1 MSRRP
6 LILALLAVAVV
17 VTASVLPAGATP
29 FGDNGKIVFERPTPN
44 GSNLFT
50 VNPNGSKLK
59 RLTGAR
65 GYEGDSAWSEDGTKV
80 AFSKARNPDKGPFEI
95 WVVNADGSGLKRL
108 TRHHG
113 LSIAPAWSPDGLK
126 IAYATDEGKDRQLA
140 IWVMNVDG
148 SDKHK
153 LKSKKRLNLSDPQ
166 WSGNGTRI
174 AFAMLKGNG
183 PRKFDSSIAIV
194 NAFDGSAF
202 RRLTSAGGPDE
213 LNPNWAPQGED
224 LAFERTKRFPVKQS
238 DLALIQFTGTQS
250 SVRRITTTKAYETN
264 PTFAPDGTRIAFTGD
279 RDNRGLSKDRL
290 GRGFEVYTMKPD
302 GSDIERV
309 TKNRKADLFPD
320 WQPLGR

>member
-1 MSRRP
+1 
-6 LILALLAVAVV
+6 
-17 VTASVLPAGATP
+17 
-29 FGDNGKIVFERPTPN
+29 
-44 GSNLFT
+44 
-50 VNPNGSKLK
+50 LK

-80 AFSKARNPDKGPFEI
+80 VFSKARNPDKGPFEI
-95 WVVNADGSGLKRL
+95 WVVNANGSGLKRL
-108 TRHHG
+108 TRYHG
-113 LSIAPAWSPDGLK
+113 FSGGPAWSPDGTK
-126 IAYATDEGKDRQLA
+126 IAFSTDAGKDQKLA
-140 IWVMNVDG
+140 LYVMNVDG

-153 LKSKKRLNLSDPQ
+153 LKSKKRWNLVDPQ

-174 AFAMLKGNG
+174 AFAMVGGNS

-238 DLALIQFTGTQS
+238 DLALIQFTGTQN
-250 SVRRITTTKAYETN
+250 SVRRITTSKAFETN
-264 PTFAPDGTRIAFTGD
+264 PTFAPDGTRIAFTSD
-279 RDNRGLSKDRL
+279 RDNRRLSKKRL
-290 GRGFEVYTMKPD
+290 GRGFELYTMALD

-320 WQPLGR
+320 WQALGR